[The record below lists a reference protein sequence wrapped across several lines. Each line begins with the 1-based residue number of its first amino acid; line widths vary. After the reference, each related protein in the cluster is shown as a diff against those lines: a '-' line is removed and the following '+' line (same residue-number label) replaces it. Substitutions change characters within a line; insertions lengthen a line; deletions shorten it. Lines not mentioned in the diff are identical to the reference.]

1 MVEVDIALLLQPFTL
16 QSHIRFAD
24 AVQARVAS
32 ASEILAVHG
41 DTLQYPPRLY
51 MCRIVER

>member
-1 MVEVDIALLLQPFTL
+1 MWIRLYDVRRRHSTTLLLLLQPFTL

-32 ASEILAVHG
+32 ASEIHG
-41 DTLQYPPRLY
+41 D
-51 MCRIVER
+51 MAIH